1 MIDDAL
7 RLLWVVAAP
16 AGLGVLCLRAL
27 GVRAA
32 QDRLGYAA
40 WLWPLGCL
48 CLAAALWL
56 LLALDVPPSLWWLA
70 PPLAAAPLLPAA
82 WRGAP
87 HPRPL
92 PVPLPWS
99 RFGQLV
105 FAALVLLGLWLAVY
119 LAVAA
124 AGTPCVFGDEG
135 NLWSMKAKALYVDWP
150 LGAFRE
156 GQRAQSHPDYPL
168 LNPLLQAWVYS
179 QFGAV
184 ELFLNRVPIQL
195 CTVSLWLATCA
206 AVRRLLP
213 PWLGALLLVPL
224 LLDAEFRSACST
236 AYADGML
243 ALGLVLA
250 LDGWLR
256 CRALPPGAPAAAPMR
271 ALLVLGLAFALW
283 SKNEG
288 ALYVAAAIGAAVL
301 TARLPRAPWWPGA
314 VWLWPC
320 AVVAAQWTWNRW
332 FGFTSDLLGGP
343 PSPGVGWPR
352 LFAAQW
358 QTHAPRVLQAGIDL
372 LFSPASA
379 AGVLLV
385 PLPALLLR
393 TVRQEPRLRAPALA
407 LLLSVLG
414 LHLVYVGTWID
425 LDLHLRTSHARV
437 VGQLVPAAIVW
448 LAAVVAALR
457 APAPGA
463 ALSGRP
469 TA

>member
-7 RLLWVVAAP
+7 RLLWIVAAP
-16 AGLGVLCLRAL
+16 AGLGMLCLRAL
-27 GVRAA
+27 GMRAA
-32 QDRLGYAA
+32 PDRLGYAA

-56 LLALDVPPSLWWLA
+56 LLVLDVPPSQWWLA
-70 PPLAAAPLLPAA
+70 APLAAAPLLPPACRRAA
-82 WRGAP
+82 P
-87 HPRPL
+87 PRL
-92 PVPLPWS
+92 PLPWS
-99 RFGQLV
+99 RGAQGA
-105 FAALVLLGLWLAVY
+105 FAAFALLGLLLGAY
-119 LAVAA
+119 FAVAA

-150 LGAFRE
+150 LGAFRD

-179 QFGAV
+179 QCGAV
-184 ELFLNRVPIQL
+184 EQFANRVPIQL
-195 CTVSLWLATCA
+195 CTLSLWLATCA

-213 PWLGALLLVPL
+213 PWLAVLLLLPL

-236 AYADGML
+236 AYADGMV

-271 ALLVLGLAFALW
+271 ALLACGLAFALW
-283 SKNEG
+283 SKNEA
-288 ALYVAAAIGAAVL
+288 ALYAAAAVAAAVL
-301 TARLPRAPWWPGA
+301 TARLPRASRRPAA
-314 VWLWPC
+314 VWLLPL

-352 LFAAQW
+352 LFVAQW
-358 QTHAPRVLQAGIDL
+358 QTHGPRVLQAGVDL
-372 LFSPASA
+372 LLSPASA
-379 AGVLLV
+379 AGVLLL

-393 TVRQEPRLRAPALA
+393 TVRREPRLRAPALA
-407 LLLSVLG
+407 LLLGLLG

-425 LDLHLRTSHARV
+425 LDLHLHTSHARV
-437 VGQLVPAAIVW
+437 VAQLVPAAIVW

-457 APAPGA
+457 AAAPRA